1 MFTVYAV
8 LRGGDEGAEKVEAGP
23 GLVTEEGEVA
33 SGVGTGGDDGDGDGA
48 DGGDGEREA
57 RNVG

>member
-8 LRGGDEGAEKVEAGP
+8 LQGGDEGAGRVEAGP
-23 GLVTEEGEVA
+23 GLVTEEEEVG
-33 SGVGTGGDDGDGDGA
+33 SEVGTDDDGGA
-48 DGGDGEREA
+48 GGGDGEWEA